1 MYHKYYKFFMQL
13 EENILDLTEDYSHI
27 IILCIGTGKIVGDS
41 IGPLIGENIKLLENK
56 YIKIYGDLNNT
67 INFRNAREILT
78 EIYENFDK
86 PYIIT
91 IDAALGSK
99 DNIGQIVLNKGYIKI
114 GKALEKNICFYS
126 NINIK
131 CVVGLNTNSK
141 ENNMQQLRNVEEKEV
156 YDIVSIVSLGIK
168 EVLKNKVYKIV

>member
-41 IGPLIGENIKLLENK
+41 IGPLIGKNIKFLENK
-56 YIKIYGDLNNT
+56 YIKIYGDLDNT
-67 INFRNAREILT
+67 INFRNAKEIIT
-78 EIYENFDK
+78 EIYEQFEK

-99 DNIGQIVLNKGYIKI
+99 DNIGQIILNKGYIKI

-141 ENNMQQLRNVEEKEV
+141 VSNMLELKNVEEKKV

-168 EVLKNKVYKIV
+168 EVLENKVCKNV

>member
-13 EENILDLTEDYSHI
+13 EENILDLTEEYSNI

-41 IGPLIGENIKLLENK
+41 IGPLIGKNIKFLEDK
-56 YIKIYGDLNNT
+56 YIKIYGDLDNT
-67 INFRNAREILT
+67 INFRNAKEIIT
-78 EIYENFDK
+78 EIYEQFEK

-99 DNIGQIVLNKGYIKI
+99 DNIGQIILNKGYIKI

-131 CVVGLNTNSK
+131 CIVGKSTNLKISNINELNK
-141 ENNMQQLRNVEEKEV
+141 
-156 YDIVSIVSLGIK
+156 VSINTINTMASIVTCGI
-168 EVLKNKVYKIV
+168 ENVLKRIKIYV